1 MNAIPTTRRR
11 MAPPPESDRD
21 SLRIGLFSESFQP
34 VQNGV
39 ATALLTLTAGLRE
52 RGHRVCVFA
61 PEHHNQT
68 GPETGVMR
76 FPSFVSSLNPEY
88 PLAYPFLPRLTLASH
103 FRRLRLDIVHTH
115 TPFVMGLTGAKLAIR
130 RSVPLVSTFH
140 TLYSQYSHY
149 APVLPESVTVGILEH
164 YLLWY
169 YNRVAEIICPSKVAA
184 DHLRALGVTQP
195 ISVIPTGIPLPPAE
209 LISEAARQSE
219 RQQIGIGVDTPLLLY
234 AGRLAKEK
242 NIAHLLNV
250 FAILRQSVPD
260 AALAIAGG
268 GPFQDELREMAEALP
283 CGDAVRFLGPV
294 PRCRMDALYAAAN
307 VFCFPSPSETQGLV
321 IGEARAAGTPCVT
334 VNAGGAPETVCDG
347 EDGFL
352 VAPEDAAAF
361 AFRLAQILQNKNLQ
375 MTMREAARRNACRF
389 APPRM
394 IDRALAVYEKARLAA
409 PPRAIPAPADALDWH
424 TVGQAIR
431 EKF

>member
-1 MNAIPTTRRR
+1 MNRTLTTRRR
-11 MAPPPESDRD
+11 IAFPPDTDRA

-39 ATALLTLTAGLRE
+39 STALLTLTAGLRG

-61 PEHHNQT
+61 PEHQNQT
-68 GPETGVMR
+68 EPEMGVMR

-103 FRRLRLDIVHTH
+103 FRRLRMDIVHTH
-115 TPFVMGLTGAKLAIR
+115 TPFVLGLTGAKLAIR
-130 RSVPLVSTFH
+130 RGVPLVSTFH

-149 APVLPESVTVGILEH
+149 APVLPESVTVGLLEH

-184 DHLRALGVTQP
+184 DHLQNLGVTQP
-195 ISVIPTGIPLPPAE
+195 ITVIPTGIPLPPAE
-209 LISEAARQSE
+209 SISEAARQCA
-219 RQQIGIGVDTPLLLY
+219 RQQIGVAENVPLLLY

-242 NIAHLLNV
+242 NVAHLLEV
-250 FAILRQSVPD
+250 FARLRVCVPD
-260 AALAIAGG
+260 AALAIAGS
-268 GPFQDELREMAEALP
+268 GPYAEELRQSAERLS
-283 CGDAVRFLGPV
+283 CGQDIRFLGPI
-294 PRCRMDALYAAAN
+294 PRHRMDALYAAAD

-321 IGEARAAGTPCVT
+321 IGEARAAGAPCVT

-352 VAPEDAAAF
+352 VPPDDAEAF
-361 AFRLAQILQNKNLQ
+361 AFQLARILQNKALQ
-375 MTMREAARRNACRF
+375 NEMREACRRNACRYT
-389 APPRM
+389 PQRM
-394 IDRALAVYEKARLAA
+394 IDRVLEVYEQARLAT
-409 PPRAIPAPADALDWH
+409 PPQTTSLDW
-424 TVGQAIR
+424 QAVIHSR
-431 EKF
+431 D